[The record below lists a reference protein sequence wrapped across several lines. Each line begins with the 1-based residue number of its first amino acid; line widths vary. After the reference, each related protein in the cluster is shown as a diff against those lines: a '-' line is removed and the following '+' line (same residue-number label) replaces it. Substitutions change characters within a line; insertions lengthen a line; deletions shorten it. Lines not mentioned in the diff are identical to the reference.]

1 MKLKKENI
9 DRFYELFKEKGVP
22 KFQAKKEIEDL
33 IQFVAEL
40 PRTMILYR
48 IIFVGSEKDIKKK
61 RPGTHFSL
69 DKEELLKNH
78 YTTINTS
85 SFGNEC
91 YLITVIADKELV
103 DVPRTIANNILHPE
117 EKEVTLLDGGEGIKY
132 IKHEKIN
139 E

>member
-1 MKLKKENI
+1 MKLKKKNI
-9 DRFYELFKEKGVP
+9 ERFYELFEEKGISRY
-22 KFQAKKEIEDL
+22 QAKEEIENL

-40 PRTMILYR
+40 PRVMRLYR
-48 IIFVGSEKDIKKK
+48 IIFVEREKDIDKK

-78 YTTINTS
+78 YRS
-85 SFGNEC
+85 LLDNEC
-91 YLITVIADKELV
+91 YLMTVIADKELV

-117 EKEVTLLDGGEGIKY
+117 EKEITLLDGGKGVKY
-132 IKHEKIN
+132 VKHERID